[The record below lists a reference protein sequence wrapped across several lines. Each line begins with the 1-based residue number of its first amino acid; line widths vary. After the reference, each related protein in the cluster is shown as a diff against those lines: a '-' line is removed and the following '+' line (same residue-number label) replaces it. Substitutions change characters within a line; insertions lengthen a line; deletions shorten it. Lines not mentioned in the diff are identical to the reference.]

1 MTRIVTICGLAL
13 LALCV
18 VAQADDKLDISGK
31 YEGKGTG
38 PNGAAYE
45 VKVEVSKSGDTYAIK
60 WEVGGGNETYEGIG
74 ILEGDVF
81 SVSYTAGGN
90 GHGVVAYKVTKGKLD
105 GKWSPG
111 DGKIYTETLTKK

>member
-1 MTRIVTICGLAL
+1 MTRLLTIGCLAL
-13 LALCV
+13 TLCV
-18 VAQADDKLDISGK
+18 ATRADDKTEISGN

-45 VKVEVSKSGDTYAIK
+45 AKVEISKNGDTYAVK
-60 WEVGGGNETYEGIG
+60 WELAGNETYEGIG
-74 ILEGDVF
+74 ILEGDIF

-90 GHGVVAYKVTKGKLD
+90 GHGIVAYKVTKGKLD